1 MIVTFDI
8 ETLPTNDPS
17 VIAELESS
25 ISAPAQY
32 KKPES
37 IAEWMKENKES
48 ALKDAVSKTSFS
60 GMYGRIA
67 CIGWAIDD
75 GEVVSTSSEDS
86 EEVAITRF
94 FDSITDLSV
103 GHKSGSAFP
112 EIVFCGHN
120 VHGFDLQF
128 LKHRAIILNI
138 RPPKPL
144 REAMMAKKWS
154 PLIADTMLMW
164 SDDPHKLGSMDR
176 LCKVFGIPGK
186 DGFDGSMVAETWP
199 VDPNKVIEYC
209 KDDVERTRKIYKRI
223 MFI

>member
-1 MIVTFDI
+1 MIITFDI
-8 ETLPTNDPS
+8 ETLPTNDPA

-32 KKPES
+32 KKPDS
-37 IAEWMKENKES
+37 IAEWMKENKDS

-75 GEVVSTSSEDS
+75 GDVVSTGASDS

-94 FDSITDLSV
+94 FDAITDLV
-103 GHKSGSAFP
+103 VYHKAGYVHQ

-144 REAMMAKKWS
+144 IEAMMAKKWS

-164 SDDPHKLGSMDR
+164 SDDPHKRGSMDR
-176 LCKVFGIPGK
+176 LCKAFGIPGK

-199 VDPNKVIEYC
+199 VDPEKVIEYC

>member
-1 MIVTFDI
+1 MIITFDI
-8 ETLPTNDPS
+8 ETLPTNDPA

-32 KKPES
+32 KKPDS
-37 IAEWMKENKES
+37 IAEWMKENKDS

-75 GEVVSTSSEDS
+75 GDVVATGSGDS

-94 FDSITDLSV
+94 FDAITDLAV
-103 GHKSGSAFP
+103 YHKAGSIHQ

-164 SDDPHKLGSMDR
+164 SDDPHKRGSMDR
-176 LCKVFGIPGK
+176 LCKAFGIPGK

-199 VDPNKVIEYC
+199 VDPEKVIEYC